1 MLQHLLEKIQR
12 EGPESVVPLHPLT
25 GAAYNSLLGVFRRVA
40 VYFEHNQTRRYA
52 YFMQLAFKWMRGSSL
67 AQIIAD
73 AYNYDASHRSRG
85 VTNVSTVIRRVMGEI
100 ERDLRFR
107 YVKYTSCYND
117 LLREALSRTGYEH
130 EATSLPMLPLYLEL
144 GASSDTMVS
153 LIGLGLTRTT
163 AGVVADRAF
172 RSDMDRAEA
181 ERWLGQQPWE
191 SMGISPICVRE
202 IRQLLS

>member
-1 MLQHLLEKIQR
+1 VI
-12 EGPESVVPLHPLT
+12 PIHPLI
-25 GAAYNSLLGVFRRVA
+25 GAAYNSLLGVFGRIA
-40 VYFEHNQTRRYA
+40 VCFEHNSARSYVYFTR
-52 YFMQLAFKWMRGSSL
+52 LALQWMRGSSL
-67 AQIIAD
+67 ARLIAD
-73 AYNYDASHRSRG
+73 AYSYDASHRSRG
-85 VTNVSTVIRRVMGEI
+85 VPNVSTVIRRVMREI

-107 YVKYTSCYND
+107 YVKYTNCYND
-117 LLREALSRTGYEH
+117 LFREALGRTGYEH
-130 EATSLPMLPLYLEL
+130 EAISLPMLPLYLEL

-181 ERWLGQQPWE
+181 ERWLRQQPWE

-202 IRQLLS
+202 IR

>member
-1 MLQHLLEKIQR
+1 
-12 EGPESVVPLHPLT
+12 
-25 GAAYNSLLGVFRRVA
+25 
-40 VYFEHNQTRRYA
+40 
-52 YFMQLAFKWMRGSSL
+52 
-67 AQIIAD
+67 
-73 AYNYDASHRSRG
+73 
-85 VTNVSTVIRRVMGEI
+85 MGEI

-117 LLREALSRTGYEH
+117 LLREALGRTGYEH

-172 RSDMDRAEA
+172 RPDMDRMET
-181 ERWLGQQPWE
+181 ERWLRQQPWE
-191 SMGISPICVRE
+191 SMVISPICVRE
-202 IRQLLS
+202 IQQLLG